1 MWFSVDRRR
10 LSVLLLVF
18 VVVGLG
24 ALGGGW
30 YYVTQYLPAQQSTTE
45 QGIQTT
51 RVRRGDLLIAVTG
64 SGTLLAADEVEL
76 SFGGSGVVLEVLV
89 DVEDWVESGDVLA
102 RMDPAALD
110 RALMEAEADLLVAQ
124 EDLEN
129 VENPYSQL
137 ELNQAYL
144 AVGQAESD
152 LEDAKEDLAVAKEP
166 SACMYSS
173 VIDLEYEYS
182 WYEENY
188 YQEADEYEA
197 GDSSR
202 EELDA
207 ASDNLEWAEERLDE
221 ALACPPGPEDV
232 AVCENDYAWYQ
243 DRYAEMQG
251 RYRAGEV
258 SQEQLFAFWDRLE
271 AVKERLEVARQAAS
285 EVESAED
292 QVTDCEYNLQQARE
306 ELAEMVSGPDAA
318 DLQLA
323 QAKLLSAEAA
333 LEDARAAVEGAA
345 IVAPFSG
352 VITSVEARAGETAG
366 MDSVIKLAD
375 MTYPLIE
382 IYMDETDVSSVE
394 EGYEVEVIFDALPD
408 DVFVGH
414 VVLVEPALTSIQNAP
429 TVMVYAQLDEEW
441 GEAAPLPMGANAMV
455 DVIAARAEDA
465 LLVSTEALYELC
477 PGEYAVMLM
486 VDGEP
491 QMRQVEVGVMD
502 YAYAEIISG
511 LEQGDVV
518 STGLVPTTTR

>member
-1 MWFSVDRRR
+1 MRFSVDRRR
-10 LSVLLLVF
+10 LLLLVLVF
-18 VVVGLG
+18 AVVGLG
-24 ALGGGW
+24 ALGGAW
-30 YYVTQYLPAQQSTTE
+30 YYVTQYVPAQRSAAE

-64 SGTLLAADEVEL
+64 SGTLMAADEVDL
-76 SFGGSGVVLEVLV
+76 SFGGSGVVSEVLV
-89 DVEDWVESGDVLA
+89 DVGDWVESGDVLA
-102 RMDPAALD
+102 RIDPAPLE

-124 EDLEN
+124 DDLEN
-129 VENPYSQL
+129 VENPYNQL
-137 ELNQAYL
+137 DLNQAYL
-144 AVGQAESD
+144 AVNQAASD
-152 LEDAKEDLAVAKEP
+152 VEDAKENLAVTMEP
-166 SACMYSS
+166 SGCMYSS
-173 VIDLEYEYS
+173 VVDLEYEYS

-188 YQEADEYEA
+188 YREADEYEA

-207 ASDNLEWAEERLDE
+207 ASDNLQWATERLEE
-221 ALACPPGPEDV
+221 ALACPPGPDDV
-232 AVCENDYAWYQ
+232 DVCADDYAWYQ
-243 DRYAEMQG
+243 DRYAEMG
-251 RYRAGEV
+251 DRYRAGEM

-271 AVKERLEVARQAAS
+271 VAKQRLEDARQAAS
-285 EVESAED
+285 EVENAQD
-292 QVTDCEYNLQQARE
+292 QVADCECNLQQARE
-306 ELAEMVSGPDAA
+306 DLSEMLSGPDAA
-318 DLQLA
+318 DLQVA

-333 LEDARAAVEGAA
+333 LEEARAALEGAA

-352 VITSVEARAGETAG
+352 VITSVQARVGETVG
-366 MDSVIKLAD
+366 TDSAITLAD

-382 IYMDETDVSSVE
+382 IYLDETDVSSVE

-414 VVLVEPALTSIQNAP
+414 VVLVEPALTSVQNAP
-429 TVMVYAQLDEEW
+429 TVMVYARLDEEW

-455 DVIAARAEDA
+455 DVIAARAGDV
-465 LLVSTEALYELC
+465 LLVSTEALYELS

-518 STGLVPTTTR
+518 STGLVPTTE